1 MTAVFI
7 NPQLYVQK
15 NDKFTTGIVYMPI
28 VLAYLISHFKSKN
41 IKTELFDLFGSAPKI
56 CREENESLVF
66 GKNIDEVNSRSFD
79 NARCFFIY
87 ANQVANHLSVVNIV
101 KYLKKKYPDIPAVV
115 LENSQAVTAYSLSK
129 IRKDFFDIGCNYIVL
144 GDLENPS
151 LQLYKNLEGKKPL
164 SEIKGLIAKDFSND
178 RIDFVENLDDLN
190 IPAWEDF
197 PLENYW
203 NLGYAHGPLSSKRY
217 IPILSSRGCPYPCNF
232 CVIPKTNERRWR
244 SRSPENVVK
253 EIRFWKNK
261 LNIKEF
267 HFEDLNSTVNDKR
280 TKELC
285 QLIIKEELD
294 IRWKIVAGTKVESI
308 KDDETIELLSK
319 SGCNYISISPESGSK
334 EIMKSIA
341 KPFNYNHALKSVK
354 KMNKEKIF
362 TQACFI
368 IGYPGETNLDLKQTK
383 KMVFDLTRRG
393 IDEIA
398 VFIIT
403 PIPGSNIYEDFEGF
417 DSLANLTFTPTWRK
431 DYKKLTRERLII
443 YSIFLFTKCLFH
455 PLKIFKQTFNF
466 FNRKFDTKMEMVPY
480 KFLRITKFQNASKV
494 KS

>member
-28 VLAYLISHFKSKN
+28 ALAYLVAHFKSHN
-41 IKTELFDLFGSAPKI
+41 IKTQLLDLFGSSPKI
-56 CREENESLVF
+56 CTEENGSLVF
-66 GKNIDEVNSRSFD
+66 GKKIDEFNLKD
-79 NARCFFIY
+79 LNNAKCFFVY
-87 ANQVANHLSVVNIV
+87 ANQVANHLSVVEII
-101 KYLKKKYPDIPAVV
+101 KYLKKKYPNIPISV

-129 IRKDFFDIGCNYIVL
+129 IRKEFLDIGCNYIVL
-144 GDLENPS
+144 GDLENPA
-151 LQLYKNLEGKKPL
+151 LQLYKNLEQKKSN
-164 SEIKGLIAKDFSND
+164 SEVKGLISKDFSND
-178 RIDFVENLDDLN
+178 KIDFVENLDDLN

-197 PLENYW
+197 PLDNYW
-203 NLGYAHGPLSSKRY
+203 NLGYAHGPLSSKKY

-253 EIRFWKNK
+253 EIKFWKQK
-261 LNIKEF
+261 LGVKEF

-285 QLIIKEELD
+285 HLMIKEKLD
-294 IRWKIVAGTKVESI
+294 IKWKIVAGTKVESI
-308 KDDETIELLSK
+308 KDEETIELLSK

-341 KPFNYNHALKSVK
+341 KPFNYEHALKSVK

-368 IGYPGETNLDLKQTK
+368 IGYPGETNPDLNKTK
-383 KMVFDLTRRG
+383 RMVFDLTKRG

-403 PIPGSNIYEDFEGF
+403 PIPGSNIYEEFDGF
-417 DSLANLTFTPTWRK
+417 NSLANLTFTPTWRK
-431 DYKKLTRERLII
+431 DYKKLTKERFII
-443 YSIFLFTKCLFH
+443 YSIFLCTKFLFH
-455 PLKIFKQTFNF
+455 PLKVFKQVFNF
-466 FNRKFDTKMEMVPY
+466 FIKKFDTKMEMVPY
-480 KFLRITKFQNASKV
+480 KFLRITKFQNASKF